1 MSLGVVRLD
10 VGVVSDD
17 SYKWGTVAIDGY
29 WGWVPFAVAVDATWW
44 CTGGW
49 GGVERLSATLVAC
62 LRKDVRVGQGVS
74 APHSPVIDELDNMMM
89 GRLGQSRPFHGYTP
103 SKHSNNQPG
112 QGLLQTFLIW
122 KAITTSSLDLKFF
135 YCPMHYP
142 KVS

>member
-1 MSLGVVRLD
+1 MRNVCYYFSELITRDSFYILQWFEMS
-10 VGVVSDD
+10 VS
-17 SYKWGTVAIDGY
+17 T
-29 WGWVPFAVAVDATWW
+29 
-44 CTGGW
+44 
-49 GGVERLSATLVAC
+49 
-62 LRKDVRVGQGVS
+62 
-74 APHSPVIDELDNMMM
+74 
-89 GRLGQSRPFHGYTP
+89 RLGQSRPFHGYTP